1 MKREIA
7 LILLAPLFILLAV
20 VKPMAGTL
28 PTPTVT
34 DLYNFTDGNDAYY
47 PYSGLLVGA
56 DGNLYGTT
64 IRGGTGEY
72 GTVFELS
79 HSNGGWTETVLY
91 NFTANGDGGEPMA
104 TLVADAAGNL
114 YGTTLTGGTI
124 TNVCH
129 TGCGVVFEL
138 IRGSSGWTEN
148 TLYSFAGRPD
158 GEYPESSVAFDSA
171 GDIFGTT
178 TGGGTD
184 ESYGIVFELMPSGGN
199 WTEKILHTF
208 TAGNDGAFPA
218 AGVILDK
225 KGDLYGTTVGSGTGQ
240 GTVYEMVR
248 SGAGTWSE
256 RVLYAFTGGNDGG
269 GPWDQL
275 VWDAAG
281 NLYGTTYQGGGIT
294 ALCSFG
300 CGTVFELSP
309 SGRGWA
315 ENLLYKFSAGADGL
329 APTAGVI
336 FDAKGHL
343 YGTTTGGGP
352 DNAGTVYR
360 LTHTAQGWT
369 ENTVSFNGANGNT
382 AYASVAFLRGDLVG
396 TTQYGGTSNRGVV
409 YRVAP

>member
-248 SGAGTWSE
+248 SGAGTWSRE
-256 RVLYAFTGGNDGG
+256 SSTHLQEAMTGAALGTSWSGMPPAIFMGRHIKEAVLRRFA
-269 GPWDQL
+269 
-275 VWDAAG
+275 
-281 NLYGTTYQGGGIT
+281 
-294 ALCSFG
+294 
-300 CGTVFELSP
+300 P
-309 SGRGWA
+309 SGAAPSLSFHLPA
-315 ENLLYKFSAGADGL
+315 EAG
-329 APTAGVI
+329 PRIYFT
-336 FDAKGHL
+336 
-343 YGTTTGGGP
+343 
-352 DNAGTVYR
+352 
-360 LTHTAQGWT
+360 
-369 ENTVSFNGANGNT
+369 S
-382 AYASVAFLRGDLVG
+382 FLRALMDWP
-396 TTQYGGTSNRGVV
+396 Q
-409 YRVAP
+409 PQE